1 PAPARLPPAHPQG
14 PGGHRGRL
22 RPPRPDAS
30 PRHRRG
36 AQPRVPL
43 CRGPRGVGLPP
54 HRQPSEVLNTM
65 EGSGSLVFLV
75 LMVGV
80 FYFLLIRPQQRR
92 MKALQSL
99 QSSLQLGDEI
109 VTSAGFFG
117 TIRRFDGEVV
127 TIELSPGVE
136 ARVNRRAISGKVTPE
151 PAGEVA
157 EVVDEEEERPER

>member
-1 PAPARLPPAHPQG
+1 MG
-14 PGGHRGRL
+14 
-22 RPPRPDAS
+22 
-30 PRHRRG
+30 
-36 AQPRVPL
+36 
-43 CRGPRGVGLPP
+43 
-54 HRQPSEVLNTM
+54 
-65 EGSGSLVFLV
+65 EGSGSLIFLV

-109 VTSAGFFG
+109 ITSAGFLG

-136 ARVNRRAISGKVTPE
+136 ARVNRRAISGRITPE
-151 PAGEVA
+151 PVEETSEAA
-157 EVVDEEEERPER
+157 DEEERPER

>member
-1 PAPARLPPAHPQG
+1 MG
-14 PGGHRGRL
+14 
-22 RPPRPDAS
+22 
-30 PRHRRG
+30 
-36 AQPRVPL
+36 
-43 CRGPRGVGLPP
+43 
-54 HRQPSEVLNTM
+54 
-65 EGSGSLVFLV
+65 EGSGSLIFLV

-109 VTSAGFFG
+109 ITTAGFFG

-136 ARVNRRAISGKVTPE
+136 ARVNRRAISGKVNPE
-151 PAGEVA
+151 PQLGEDTA
-157 EVVDEEEERPER
+157 IEAADEEEEERPER

>member
-1 PAPARLPPAHPQG
+1 
-14 PGGHRGRL
+14 
-22 RPPRPDAS
+22 
-30 PRHRRG
+30 
-36 AQPRVPL
+36 
-43 CRGPRGVGLPP
+43 
-54 HRQPSEVLNTM
+54 M

-109 VTSAGFFG
+109 ITSAGFLG

-127 TIELSPGVE
+127 TLELSPGVE
-136 ARVNRRAISGKVTPE
+136 ARVNRRAISGKVNPE

-157 EVVDEEEERPER
+157 EVADEEEERPER